1 MKQRNFII
9 LPAFPFVERAFEC
22 DEAKDIYQDG
32 KDSVNMS
39 KLFSFTHIKSIILH
53 PHKYQCTK

>member
-1 MKQRNFII
+1 MKQRNSTIP
-9 LPAFPFVERAFEC
+9 PAFPFVKCSFEC
-22 DEAKDIYQDG
+22 DEAKDTYRDG

-39 KLFSFTHIKSIILH
+39 KLFSFTHFKSIILH